1 MASNLEQ
8 RLTAAPARTDTSG
21 GAKTIFDLI
30 KASEKQFAVALGR
43 TIDPERFVRVALTTV
58 RTNPSL
64 AGCNPQSLLAALML
78 SAQLGLEPGGP
89 LGHAY
94 LVPFK
99 NEVTFIP
106 GYRGLITLARRS
118 GEVASIR
125 AHAVFDGDEFSYELG
140 LDQDLVHRPTALD
153 REDPAKITHVYAVAK
168 LRDGSDPVFVVL
180 TRAQVE
186 KFRKRSKAGGNGPW
200 VTDWEAMALKTAVR
214 RLMTWLPL
222 SVEATQAAKAD
233 AVVVRD
239 AIDVDL
245 IAADTEPVVSV
256 APAGV
261 DPDTGELVDPDPEP
275 GPPAPAKRGRR
286 STTPDDEHVETHPAD
301 ELPDTHPDA
310 E

>member
-125 AHAVFDGDEFSYELG
+125 AHAVFDGDEFS
-140 LDQDLVHRPTALD
+140 
-153 REDPAKITHVYAVAK
+153 
-168 LRDGSDPVFVVL
+168 S
-180 TRAQVE
+180 
-186 KFRKRSKAGGNGPW
+186 
-200 VTDWEAMALKTAVR
+200 
-214 RLMTWLPL
+214 
-222 SVEATQAAKAD
+222 
-233 AVVVRD
+233 
-239 AIDVDL
+239 
-245 IAADTEPVVSV
+245 
-256 APAGV
+256 
-261 DPDTGELVDPDPEP
+261 
-275 GPPAPAKRGRR
+275 AKRGRR
-286 STTPDDEHVETHPAD
+286 STTPDDENVETHPAD